1 MKKETITLMLLMFAL
16 KGNALEMWNVS
27 QLFQQT
33 QQLQSFRL
41 ISQVSINCKS
51 YKAIIVS
58 GDI

>member
-1 MKKETITLMLLMFAL
+1 MKKETIILMLPMFAL
-16 KGNALEMWNVS
+16 KGNAQEMWNVS

-51 YKAIIVS
+51 NKAIIVS